1 MASGYVS
8 WTTPDGNSP
17 NPVYID
23 DSNKSVEFSA
33 REDVAPYTITRPVG
47 SAIYTLSNLGIING
61 FQCYRYAVYV
71 TATTTTTT
79 TTTEPPEI
87 TLSTVGSCTGIG
99 IEGTGRVVASGFTG
113 GTGTY
118 STIRIGTSMENA
130 FDATPINLSGAT
142 SYQFDNLN
150 SAVWFVLVTDSAGYQ
165 GYARQIINCTNTT
178 TTTAPTSTTTEA
190 STTTTTSTSTT
201 STSTTTTTGAP
212 LSFNLAFDAS
222 SGTTACSNYPA
233 TNTALRYAYY
243 TATLGNGIQ
252 LFTSNTLSTT
262 VPNGYYSNGT
272 NYWLASGG
280 ILNSQR
286 SCSDP
291 CGFNGGTAVYTAPP
305 TTTTTTAAP
314 TTTTAAPTTTTA
326 APTTTT
332 AAPTTTT
339 AAPTT
344 TTAAPGVLNPVNYGF
359 HGADPDIAC
368 TNFETANFV
377 VKYNQNNDPTSNGIS
392 IYNNSNGTGTPTD
405 GYYAIAGNVWY
416 STSGVLSGGTACYG
430 GAPTT
435 TTAAPTTT
443 TAAPTTTTAAP
454 TFRRS
459 SASANDACTGGLT
472 MTNVILDN
480 TGLCNSNTISCDEF
494 AFDIAGATVWI
505 SYAGDVREATIND
518 PNTSGEATFIAACIG
533 CSFVTTT
540 TTIGPGSLDYDCVG
554 STCTYVGPGLGTYI
568 SLIECQTL
576 SGCS

>member
-23 DSNKSVEFSA
+23 DRNKSVEFSA
-33 REDVAPYTITRPVG
+33 RENTITSPVG
-47 SAIYTLSNLGIING
+47 SVTYTLSNLGIING
-61 FQCYRYAVYV
+61 FQCYRYAVYI

-87 TLSTVGSCTGIG
+87 TLTTVGSCTGIG
-99 IEGTGRVVASGFTG
+99 IEGTGRIVASGFTG

-178 TTTAPTSTTTEA
+178 TTASPTSTTTAA

-252 LFTSNTLSTT
+252 LFTSNTLATA
-262 VPNGYYSNGT
+262 VANGYYSNGT
-272 NYWLASGG
+272 NYWLATSG
-280 ILNSQR
+280 ILNSQV
-286 SCSDP
+286 SCTDP
-291 CGFNGGTAVYTAPP
+291 CGFNGGTAVYTAPT

-344 TTAAPGVLNPVNYGF
+344 TTAAPSFTTYNIGQDYANAVS
-359 HGADPDIAC
+359 AC
-368 TNFETANFV
+368 TSFSMDFHTEVYAAEAAPALVTRFYTDTALTVGFV
-377 VKYNQNNDPTSNGIS
+377 GSSDFYAWALAPESTTPFVNGQVS
-392 IYNNSNGTGTPTD
+392 SL
-405 GYYAIAGNVWY
+405 GNV
-416 STSGVLSGGTACYG
+416 S
-430 GAPTT
+430 
-435 TTAAPTTT
+435 
-443 TAAPTTTTAAP
+443 
-454 TFRRS
+454 
-459 SASANDACTGGLT
+459 NITG
-472 MTNVILDN
+472 
-480 TGLCNSNTISCDEF
+480 C
-494 AFDIAGATVWI
+494 AGI
-505 SYAGDVREATIND
+505 
-518 PNTSGEATFIAACIG
+518 
-533 CSFVTTT
+533 
-540 TTIGPGSLDYDCVG
+540 
-554 STCTYVGPGLGTYI
+554 
-568 SLIECQTL
+568 
-576 SGCS
+576 

>member
-23 DSNKSVEFSA
+23 DTNKSVEFSA

-47 SAIYTLSNLGIING
+47 SVIYTLSNLGIING

-87 TLSTVGSCTGIG
+87 TLTTVGSCTGIG
-99 IEGTGRVVASGFTG
+99 IEGTGRIVASGFTG

-178 TTTAPTSTTTEA
+178 TTAGPTSTTTEA

-252 LFTSNTLSTT
+252 LFTSTALSTA
-262 VPNGYYSNGT
+262 VANGYYSNGT
-272 NYWLASGG
+272 NYWLATSG
-280 ILNSQR
+280 ILNSQV
-286 SCSDP
+286 SCTNP
-291 CGFNGGTAVYTAPP
+291 CGFNGGTAVYTAPT

-344 TTAAPGVLNPVNYGF
+344 TTAAP
-359 HGADPDIAC
+359 
-368 TNFETANFV
+368 
-377 VKYNQNNDPTSNGIS
+377 
-392 IYNNSNGTGTPTD
+392 
-405 GYYAIAGNVWY
+405 
-416 STSGVLSGGTACYG
+416 
-430 GAPTT
+430 TT
-435 TTAAPTTT
+435 TTAAPSFTTYNIGPDYANAT
-443 TAAPTTTTAAP
+443 SACTSFSMDFHTEVYAAEAAPALVTRFYTDTA
-454 TFRRS
+454 
-459 SASANDACTGGLT
+459 LT
-472 MTNVILDN
+472 V
-480 TGLCNSNTISCDEF
+480 GF
-494 AFDIAGATVWI
+494 
-505 SYAGDVREATIND
+505 
-518 PNTSGEATFIAACIG
+518 
-533 CSFVTTT
+533 
-540 TTIGPGSLDYDCVG
+540 VG
-554 STCTYVGPGLGTYI
+554 SSDFYAWALAPESTTPFVNGQVSSLGNVSNIT
-568 SLIECQTL
+568 
-576 SGCS
+576 GCAGI

>member
-87 TLSTVGSCTGIG
+87 TLSTTGTCVGGAL
-99 IEGTGRVVASGFTG
+99 EGSGRIVASGFTG

-178 TTTAPTSTTTEA
+178 TTASPTSTTTAA

-212 LSFNLAFDAS
+212 ISFNLAFDAS

-233 TNTALRYAYY
+233 TNTALRYTYY
-243 TATLGNGIQ
+243 DATLGNGIQ
-252 LFTSNTLSTT
+252 LFTSNTLSTAIA
-262 VPNGYYSNGT
+262 NGYYSNGT

-280 ILNSQR
+280 ILNSQV
-286 SCSDP
+286 SCSPP

-332 AAPTTTT
+332 
-339 AAPTT
+339 
-344 TTAAPGVLNPVNYGF
+344 
-359 HGADPDIAC
+359 
-368 TNFETANFV
+368 
-377 VKYNQNNDPTSNGIS
+377 
-392 IYNNSNGTGTPTD
+392 
-405 GYYAIAGNVWY
+405 
-416 STSGVLSGGTACYG
+416 TSGG

-443 TAAPTTTTAAP
+443 TAAPTTTTAGYTTFSLTFTSTGDGAQACSDYATPPNRNPYYAAP
-454 TFRRS
+454 GATLGNGTVLYTTS
-459 SASANDACTGGLT
+459 ALTTPVANGYYSDGTNYWNTAASAGMLANQTSCSPTCFYATVTSSDPTYGASISATLCDGTYYTDNGMFGTQTLCVQSISVSGGDYTTGG
-472 MTNVILDN
+472 
-480 TGLCNSNTISCDEF
+480 
-494 AFDIAGATVWI
+494 
-505 SYAGDVREATIND
+505 
-518 PNTSGEATFIAACIG
+518 G
-533 CSFVTTT
+533 CSVETTT
-540 TTIGPGSLDYDCVG
+540 TTTAAPTTTTAAPEITTTFGGGGVWCDCGGGCAEIAAFECPPG
-554 STCTYVGPGLGTYI
+554 CTP
-568 SLIECQTL
+568 CAAP
-576 SGCS
+576 

>member
-8 WTTPDGNSP
+8 WITPDGNSP

-23 DSNKSVEFSA
+23 DRNKSVEFSA
-33 REDVAPYTITRPVG
+33 RENTITSPVG
-47 SAIYTLSNLGIING
+47 SVTYTLSNLGIING

-87 TLSTVGSCTGIG
+87 TLTTVGSCTGIG
-99 IEGTGRVVASGFTG
+99 IEGTGRIVASGFTG

-130 FDATPINLSGAT
+130 FDETPINLSGAT

-150 SAVWFVLVTDSAGYQ
+150 SAIWYVLLTDSAGNQ
-165 GYARQIINCTNTT
+165 GYATRTINCTNTT
-178 TTTAPTSTTTEA
+178 TTAGPTSTTTEA

-212 LSFNLAFDAS
+212 ISFNLAYDAS

-291 CGFNGGTAVYTAPP
+291 CGLNGGTAVYTAPP

-344 TTAAPGVLNPVNYGF
+344 TTAAP
-359 HGADPDIAC
+359 
-368 TNFETANFV
+368 TTTTAA
-377 VKYNQNNDPTSNGIS
+377 PT
-392 IYNNSNGTGTPTD
+392 TTTA
-405 GYYAIAGNVWY
+405 GYTTFSLAYS
-416 STSGVLSGGTACYG
+416 STSGATACTDYATPTNRNPYYAGPGATLGNGTVLYTTSALTTPVANGYYSDGTNYWNTAASAGMLANQTACTPTCFYAVVTSTDPTYGASISATLCDGSSYTDNGMFGTQTICVQSISVSGGDFTNG
-430 GAPTT
+430 GGCTVETT

-443 TAAPTTTTAAP
+443 TAAPE
-454 TFRRS
+454 S
-459 SASANDACTGGLT
+459 
-472 MTNVILDN
+472 
-480 TGLCNSNTISCDEF
+480 
-494 AFDIAGATVWI
+494 
-505 SYAGDVREATIND
+505 
-518 PNTSGEATFIAACIG
+518 
-533 CSFVTTT
+533 T
-540 TTIGPGSLDYDCVG
+540 TTIAPGGNVWCDCG
-554 STCTYVGPGLGTYI
+554 
-568 SLIECQTL
+568 
-576 SGCS
+576 SGCFEYGGFECPPGCTPCAAP

>member
-99 IEGTGRVVASGFTG
+99 IEGTGRVVASGFSG
-113 GTGTY
+113 GSGIY

-130 FDATPINLSGAT
+130 FDADPIPLSGAP
-142 SYQFDNLN
+142 SYTFDNLN
-150 SAVWFVLVTDSAGYQ
+150 SAMWFVLVTDSAGYQ

-178 TTTAPTSTTTEA
+178 TTASPTSTTTAA

-212 LSFNLAFDAS
+212 ISFNLAFDAS
-222 SGTTACSNYPA
+222 AGATACSNYPA
-233 TNTALRYAYY
+233 TNTALRYTYY
-243 TATLGNGIQ
+243 DATLGNGIQ
-252 LFTSNTLSTT
+252 LFTSNTLATA
-262 VPNGYYSNGT
+262 VANGYYSNGT

-280 ILNSQR
+280 ILNSQV
-286 SCSDP
+286 SCSPP

-344 TTAAPGVLNPVNYGF
+344 TTAAP
-359 HGADPDIAC
+359 
-368 TNFETANFV
+368 
-377 VKYNQNNDPTSNGIS
+377 
-392 IYNNSNGTGTPTD
+392 
-405 GYYAIAGNVWY
+405 
-416 STSGVLSGGTACYG
+416 
-430 GAPTT
+430 TT

-443 TAAPTTTTAAP
+443 TAAPPTCFYATVTSSDPTYGASISATLCDGTYYTDNGMFGTQTLCVQNISVSGGDYTTGGGCSVETTTTTTAAP
-454 TFRRS
+454 TTTTAAPEITTTF
-459 SASANDACTGGLT
+459 GGGG
-472 MTNVILDN
+472 VW
-480 TGLCNSNTISCDEF
+480 CDCGGGCAE
-494 AFDIAGATVWI
+494 
-505 SYAGDVREATIND
+505 
-518 PNTSGEATFIAACIG
+518 IAAFECPPG
-533 CSFVTTT
+533 CT
-540 TTIGPGSLDYDCVG
+540 PCAA
-554 STCTYVGPGLGTYI
+554 P
-568 SLIECQTL
+568 
-576 SGCS
+576 

>member
-61 FQCYRYAVYV
+61 FQCYRYVVYV

-87 TLSTVGSCTGIG
+87 TLTTVGSCTGIG

-130 FDATPINLSGAT
+130 FDEPPINLSGAP
-142 SYQFDNLN
+142 SYTFDNLN
-150 SAVWFVLVTDSAGYQ
+150 SAMWYVLVTDSAGNQ
-165 GYARQIINCTNTT
+165 GYARRSINCTNTT
-178 TTTAPTSTTTEA
+178 TTASPTSTTTEA

-212 LSFNLAFDAS
+212 ISFNLAFDAS
-222 SGTTACSNYPA
+222 AGATACSNYPA
-233 TNTALRYAYY
+233 TNTALRYTYY
-243 TATLGNGIQ
+243 DATLGNGIQ
-252 LFTSNTLSTT
+252 LFTSNTLATA
-262 VPNGYYSNGT
+262 VANGYYSNGT
-272 NYWLASGG
+272 NYWLATSG
-280 ILNSQR
+280 ILNSQV
-286 SCSDP
+286 SCSPP

-344 TTAAPGVLNPVNYGF
+344 TTAAPTTTTAAPGLNPLNYGF
-359 HGADPDIAC
+359 HGADPDTAC
-368 TNFETANFV
+368 DNYDTNVHV
-377 VKYNQNNDPTSNGIS
+377 VKYNQNNDPTSNGMS

-405 GYYAIAGNVWY
+405 GYYARGGNVWY
-416 STSGVLSGGTACYG
+416 STSGLLSGEAVCYS
-430 GAPTT
+430 GATT

-443 TAAPTTTTAAP
+443 TAPVVYDYYDYERCVNPNAYEGGIYSISVVSGDAPPSTILVSGDCHSIVSYTPSPFAAYTTPGYTIP
-454 TFRRS
+454 S
-459 SASANDACTGGLT
+459 PAC
-472 MTNVILDN
+472 
-480 TGLCNSNTISCDEF
+480 
-494 AFDIAGATVWI
+494 
-505 SYAGDVREATIND
+505 
-518 PNTSGEATFIAACIG
+518 ACI
-533 CSFVTTT
+533 
-540 TTIGPGSLDYDCVG
+540 
-554 STCTYVGPGLGTYI
+554 
-568 SLIECQTL
+568 
-576 SGCS
+576 

>member
-23 DSNKSVEFSA
+23 DRNKSVEFSA
-33 REDVAPYTITRPVG
+33 RENTITSPVG
-47 SAIYTLSNLGIING
+47 SVTYTLSNLGIING
-61 FQCYRYAVYV
+61 FQCYRYAVYI

-87 TLSTVGSCTGIG
+87 TLTTVGSCTGIG
-99 IEGTGRVVASGFTG
+99 IEGTGRIVASGFTG

-130 FDATPINLSGAT
+130 FDETPINLSGAT

-150 SAVWFVLVTDSAGYQ
+150 SAIWHVLLTDSAGYQ

-178 TTTAPTSTTTEA
+178 TTAGPTSTTTEA

-252 LFTSNTLSTT
+252 LFTSNTLATA
-262 VPNGYYSNGT
+262 VANGYYSNGT
-272 NYWLASGG
+272 NYWLATSG
-280 ILNSQR
+280 ILNSQV
-286 SCSDP
+286 SCTDP
-291 CGFNGGTAVYTAPP
+291 CGFNGGTAVYTAPT

-344 TTAAPGVLNPVNYGF
+344 TT
-359 HGADPDIAC
+359 
-368 TNFETANFV
+368 
-377 VKYNQNNDPTSNGIS
+377 
-392 IYNNSNGTGTPTD
+392 
-405 GYYAIAGNVWY
+405 
-416 STSGVLSGGTACYG
+416 TSGG

-454 TFRRS
+454 T
-459 SASANDACTGGLT
+459 TT
-472 MTNVILDN
+472 T
-480 TGLCNSNTISCDEF
+480 
-494 AFDIAGATVWI
+494 
-505 SYAGDVREATIND
+505 
-518 PNTSGEATFIAACIG
+518 AAP
-533 CSFVTTT
+533 TTT
-540 TTIGPGSLDYDCVG
+540 TAAPSFTTYNIGQDYANAVSACTSFSMDFHTEVYAAEAAPALVTRFYTDTALTVGFVG
-554 STCTYVGPGLGTYI
+554 SSDFYAWALAPESTTPFVNGQVSSLGNVSNIT
-568 SLIECQTL
+568 
-576 SGCS
+576 GCAGI

>member
-23 DSNKSVEFSA
+23 DTNKSVEFSA

-87 TLSTVGSCTGIG
+87 TLSTTGTCVGGAL
-99 IEGTGRVVASGFTG
+99 EGSGRIVASGFSG
-113 GTGTY
+113 GSGTY

-130 FDATPINLSGAT
+130 FDADPIPLSGAP
-142 SYQFDNLN
+142 SYTFDNLN
-150 SAVWFVLVTDSAGYQ
+150 SAMWFVLVTDSAGYQ

-212 LSFNLAFDAS
+212 ISFNLAFDAS

-233 TNTALRYAYY
+233 TNTALRYTYY
-243 TATLGNGIQ
+243 DATLGNGIQ
-252 LFTSNTLSTT
+252 LFTSNTLATA
-262 VPNGYYSNGT
+262 VANGYYSNGT
-272 NYWLASGG
+272 NYWLATSG
-280 ILNSQR
+280 ILNSQV
-286 SCSDP
+286 SCTNP
-291 CGFNGGTAVYTAPP
+291 CGFNGGTAVWTAPP

-339 AAPTT
+339 AGYTTFLITFTSTGDGAQACTDFDTPTNRNPYY
-344 TTAAPGVLNPVNYGF
+344 AAPGAILTNGTVLY
-359 HGADPDIAC
+359 
-368 TNFETANFV
+368 TNTALTTPAANG
-377 VKYNQNNDPTSNGIS
+377 YYSNGAQ
-392 IYNNSNGTGTPTD
+392 YWNTG
-405 GYYAIAGNVWY
+405 A
-416 STSGVLSGGTACYG
+416 STGMLANGTACDTL
-430 GAPTT
+430 ATT

-540 TTIGPGSLDYDCVG
+540 TTTIGPGSLDYDCVG
-554 STCTYVGPGLGTYI
+554 STCTYVGPGVGTYI

>member
-23 DSNKSVEFSA
+23 DTNKSVEFSA

-47 SAIYTLSNLGIING
+47 SVIYTLSNLGIING

-87 TLSTVGSCTGIG
+87 TLTTVGSCTGIG
-99 IEGTGRVVASGFTG
+99 IEGTGRVVASGFSG
-113 GTGTY
+113 GSGTY

-178 TTTAPTSTTTEA
+178 TTAGPTSTTTEA

-252 LFTSNTLSTT
+252 LFTSTALSTA
-262 VPNGYYSNGT
+262 VANGYYSNGT
-272 NYWLASGG
+272 NYWLATSG
-280 ILNSQR
+280 ILNSQV
-286 SCSDP
+286 SCTNP
-291 CGFNGGTAVYTAPP
+291 CGFNGGTAVYTAPT

-344 TTAAPGVLNPVNYGF
+344 TTAAP
-359 HGADPDIAC
+359 
-368 TNFETANFV
+368 TTTTA
-377 VKYNQNNDPTSNGIS
+377 
-392 IYNNSNGTGTPTD
+392 
-405 GYYAIAGNVWY
+405 
-416 STSGVLSGGTACYG
+416 
-430 GAPTT
+430 APTT

-454 TFRRS
+454 T
-459 SASANDACTGGLT
+459 TT
-472 MTNVILDN
+472 T
-480 TGLCNSNTISCDEF
+480 
-494 AFDIAGATVWI
+494 
-505 SYAGDVREATIND
+505 
-518 PNTSGEATFIAACIG
+518 AAP
-533 CSFVTTT
+533 TTT
-540 TTIGPGSLDYDCVG
+540 TAAPSFTTYNIGPDYANATSACTSFSMDFHTEVYAAEAAPALVTRFYTDTALTVGFVG
-554 STCTYVGPGLGTYI
+554 SSDFYAWALAPESTTPFVNGQVSSLGNVSNIT
-568 SLIECQTL
+568 
-576 SGCS
+576 GCAGI

>member
-47 SAIYTLSNLGIING
+47 SVIYTLSNLGIING

-87 TLSTVGSCTGIG
+87 TLSTTGTCENG
-99 IEGTGRVVASGFTG
+99 GLEGYGRIVASGFSG
-113 GTGTY
+113 GVGSYY
-118 STIRIGTSMENA
+118 SIRIGTSMENA
-130 FDATPINLSGAT
+130 FDATPILLNGAT
-142 SYQFDNLN
+142 SYQFDGLN
-150 SAVWFVLVTDSAGYQ
+150 SAVWYVLLTDNAGNQ
-165 GYARQIINCTNTT
+165 GYATRIINCTTT
-178 TTTAPTSTTTEA
+178 IAPPPPTTSTTTVA
-190 STTTTTSTSTT
+190 PTTPTTSTSTT

-212 LSFNLAFDAS
+212 LQFILTYDPS
-222 SGTTACSNYPA
+222 SGTTACSNYPD
-233 TNTALRYAYY
+233 TNAAIRYAYY

-252 LFTSNTLSTT
+252 LFTSNTLTT
-262 VPNGYYSNGT
+262 PVPNGYYSNGT
-272 NYWLASGG
+272 NYWVVTGGAG
-280 ILNSQR
+280 ILNSQV
-286 SCSDP
+286 SCTNP
-291 CGFNGGTAVYTAPP
+291 CGFNGGTAVYTGTA
-305 TTTTTTAAP
+305 TTAAP

-344 TTAAPGVLNPVNYGF
+344 TTAGYTTFLITFTSTGDGAQACTDFDTPTNRNPYYAAPGAILTNGTVLY
-359 HGADPDIAC
+359 
-368 TNFETANFV
+368 TNTALTTPAANG
-377 VKYNQNNDPTSNGIS
+377 YYSNGAQ
-392 IYNNSNGTGTPTD
+392 YWNTG
-405 GYYAIAGNVWY
+405 A
-416 STSGVLSGGTACYG
+416 STGMLANGTACD
-430 GAPTT
+430 TLV
-435 TTAAPTTT
+435 TTT

-494 AFDIAGATVWI
+494 AFDFAGATVWI

-540 TTIGPGSLDYDCVG
+540 TTTIGPGSLDYDCVG